1 MINNGYRIKLDA
13 DCLRHMSLFQSVTKA
28 SAKDCL
34 IDLDKI
40 LFVVNTGQA
49 GMAIGKEGVNI
60 KNLQR
65 LVKKKV
71 EIVEFNSNL
80 IDFLNNVFR
89 PIKVKDIS
97 DAGKN
102 DGKRVIKITI
112 ESGDHINPKA
122 FIKGKIKR
130 TRDLIKKYFDVDEV
144 LI

>member
-1 MINNGYRIKLDA
+1 
-13 DCLRHMSLFQSVTKA
+13 
-28 SAKDCL
+28 
-34 IDLDKI
+34 
-40 LFVVNTGQA
+40 
-49 GMAIGKEGVNI
+49 MAIGKEGVNI